1 MKPPISISQGPE
13 CCRAI
18 VESGRCLDVNAKDNK
33 GHTPLHLAALRGD
46 KESGDP
52 KMTVAGRS
60 WESKTWDVTFWQLV
74 KVGKSGL
81 LFIISCPHHVPFW
94 GWMFWS
100 SSHDAFP
107 RSYAAIAAHPDCNPL
122 LPDNDG
128 KSDDPE
134 IKKWGCLSFQQAM
147 SAPPRSALEYAADRG
162 LEAGPKEMQ
171 GKWRKSKPVIEKGQ

>member
-81 LFIISCPHHVPFW
+81 FFIISCPHHVPFW

-107 RSYAAIAAHPDCNPL
+107 TKVLCSHCSSSGLQPTAAR
-122 LPDNDG
+122 
-128 KSDDPE
+128 
-134 IKKWGCLSFQQAM
+134 Q
-147 SAPPRSALEYAADRG
+147 
-162 LEAGPKEMQ
+162 
-171 GKWRKSKPVIEKGQ
+171 